1 MKIYLNEKSRAVV
14 VMAAGIL
21 LLAAFTSCKKFL
33 DEKTDK
39 QLVVPATLQDAQA
52 LLDFYSAMNDGYSTL
67 GNISDDNY
75 YLKESYFNSLSQ
87 NNRYNH
93 VWEKDAVNEN
103 EWRNLSL
110 IILNAN
116 LALETVNKIEPAPNE
131 RAQWEAIKGGALF
144 FRGYAFYQL
153 AQFYAR
159 PYQKATAATTPGVP
173 VRTQTN
179 TNIPSVRVSLE
190 DTWQQ
195 IVSDLGEAAALLP
208 ASNHPPSRP
217 LKQAAYGAL
226 ARTWL
231 SMQEFEKAALAADTA
246 LKIYNYLVDFNTLN
260 AAASNPFS
268 LFNKEVIFPA
278 AVGSSAMV
286 SPANYMLDSL
296 LYREYHLNDL
306 RRTIYFRSNG
316 AGTVGFRASYNGNTT
331 FNTHFSG
338 IATDELYLIRAE
350 ANARK
355 GLKDSA
361 MADLNTLLVK
371 RFKTG
376 TFTALSAATA
386 GDALNIV
393 LTERRKE
400 LILRGTR
407 WFDLRRLNLEPAFA
421 KTLVRKIGATTY
433 TLAPNSNRY
442 TFLIPEQVIAL
453 TGMQQNER

>member
-1 MKIYLNEKSRAVV
+1 MRIFFNKKSRAL
-14 VMAAGIL
+14 MIIGAGIL
-21 LLAAFTSCKKFL
+21 LLAAFASCKKFL

-39 QLVVPATLQDAQA
+39 QLVVPASLQDAQA
-52 LLDFYSAMNDGYSTL
+52 LLDNYAVMNEGYSPL
-67 GNISDDNY
+67 GNVSDDNY
-75 YLKESYFNSLSQ
+75 FLKETNFNGLSQ
-87 NNRYNH
+87 NSRYNH
-93 VWEKDAVNEN
+93 VWDKDAVNEN
-103 EWRNLSL
+103 EWRNLSG

-116 LALETVNKIEPAPNE
+116 LALETVNKIEASPNE
-131 RAQWEAIKGGALF
+131 TAQWKAIKGGALF
-144 FRGYAFYQL
+144 LRGYAFYQL
-153 AQFYAR
+153 AQYYAK
-159 PYQKATAATTPGVP
+159 PYLKATAATTPGVP
-173 VRTQTN
+173 VRTQTD

-190 DTWQQ
+190 ETWQQ
-195 IVSDLGEAAALLP
+195 IEADFSEAASLLP
-208 ASNHPPSRP
+208 VNNTPPSRP

-231 SMQEFEKAALAADTA
+231 TMQEFDKAALAADAA
-246 LKIYNYLVDFNTLN
+246 LKIYNYLIDFNTLN
-260 AAASNPFS
+260 AAAANPFS

-278 AVGSSAMV
+278 AMGSTAIV
-286 SPANYMLDSL
+286 SPTNYMLDTL
-296 LYREYHLNDL
+296 LYQQYHVNDL
-306 RRTIYFRSNG
+306 RRTIYFKSNG
-316 AGTVGFRASYNGNTT
+316 TGTVAFRASYNGNTT

-376 TFTALSAATA
+376 FFTPLTAATA
-386 GDALNIV
+386 AEALNIV

-421 KTLVRKIGATTY
+421 KPLVRKIGASTY

-442 TFLIPEQVIAL
+442 TFLIPEQVIAI